1 MHKSFISIVFSLA
14 IFLCSLNSALA
25 ITNEKILIIGDS
37 LSAGHGMKIQYSWP
51 YLLQKKYLQSNK
63 SAQIINASI
72 SGETTFGGNNRIQDL
87 LQNYQP
93 QIVIIELGGNDGLRG
108 LNFKLS
114 KKNIQSMI
122 QTAQQKNI
130 KVLLVGVRLPS
141 NLGKLYNL
149 KFQQMYESLAKEND
163 IAYLPT
169 FLKGIAENPKLM
181 QNDRIHPTEKAQSIL
196 TDKVFNALEKI

>member
-1 MHKSFISIVFSLA
+1 
-14 IFLCSLNSALA
+14 
-25 ITNEKILIIGDS
+25 
-37 LSAGHGMKIQYSWP
+37 MKIQYSWP